1 MSWEIEFDNLP
12 IGYAVTSAKPGE
24 EVSVAA
30 IEFTSTEDGEHFIS
44 RLEGFPSEILQRI
57 GTTPTI
63 QASSVDHMLVI
74 VRPDKTGTAYVNE
87 LAIKGLMQP
96 KRDVKAGEAI
106 FTNDIADISQ
116 IRFEGI
122 DIQNEH
128 GVLFLFSIGWRKGM
142 YFDFSPLHPK
152 DGVKRTYDLNKR
164 LAQFYVYL
172 MFQDRFKIPEDTW
185 NEMFAQGWFP
195 FISLTLDT
203 TKAIINHARNS
214 WCIDDVLKTIS
225 NEVKDRLPRW
235 LEKWKRLGQFSDHYT
250 LLEKSVERFENRD
263 FISSVSILYPRI
275 EGVMRSR
282 HYSVSPNLKG
292 TQQNLI
298 SSTFSEVD
306 SDLNPKLLLLP
317 EKFRKYLDEVYFAS
331 FDPKDPK
338 GPSRNTVSHGVADAA
353 DFSEKSAC
361 IGFLIL
367 EQLTYYHSS
376 EVNSNNSLNK
386 DEP

>member
-1 MSWEIEFDNLP
+1 
-12 IGYAVTSAKPGE
+12 
-24 EVSVAA
+24 
-30 IEFTSTEDGEHFIS
+30 
-44 RLEGFPSEILQRI
+44 
-57 GTTPTI
+57 
-63 QASSVDHMLVI
+63 
-74 VRPDKTGTAYVNE
+74 
-87 LAIKGLMQP
+87 
-96 KRDVKAGEAI
+96 
-106 FTNDIADISQ
+106 
-116 IRFEGI
+116 
-122 DIQNEH
+122 
-128 GVLFLFSIGWRKGM
+128 
-142 YFDFSPLHPK
+142 
-152 DGVKRTYDLNKR
+152 
-164 LAQFYVYL
+164 
-172 MFQDRFKIPEDTW
+172 
-185 NEMFAQGWFP
+185 MFAQGWFP
-195 FISLTLDT
+195 FISLTIDT

-225 NEVKDRLPRW
+225 SEVKDRLPRW
-235 LEKWKRLGQFSDHYT
+235 LKKWKQLAQFSDHYT

-298 SSTFSEVD
+298 SSTFTEVD

-386 DEP
+386 DAP